1 MIFQYDQALE
11 MPTMNVYDDG
21 LMQQYINAIKEDYKQ
36 GLADQKEF
44 ITKYGDFQS
53 PLSKSVDWW
62 NENVNEPIR
71 GFVQQASKA
80 GIDMRSPEFR
90 AALSRLQNSMPYSEM
105 QKQKQQAKY
114 AEEYIQNRNALI
126 RAGKYD
132 PDFEKYLLN
141 GKTLESW
148 DPIKDG
154 EWTRT
159 SPEQLNELSAFAA
172 LSTNGLKD
180 SFIKNENGYD
190 HYGITRDRVQSAIGR
205 NMLDYLNSNSGK
217 YYLDLIA
224 KQNGL
229 DLSNNFDRQKAEQA
243 LLNAAIDRSGKV
255 SDNIKV
261 NEYDLLK
268 HKHDYDQA
276 EAEQDLENKKALE
289 YYKKIILNN
298 TNGVYNAP
306 KGYSAQFTPIGD
318 RVVNTPSSNA
328 KITTT
333 EGKDGQNKTT
343 KTVNVPIEQYYRF
356 KNNDMAKSELYYMS
370 NGQLKKYSKFGYKSD
385 RYKFY
390 PVANDIIAGSDG
402 YYYQRGTL
410 AVGKKQAT
418 NVYMRMKKTYK
429 KDSKK

>member
-1 MIFQYDQALE
+1 
-11 MPTMNVYDDG
+11 
-21 LMQQYINAIKEDYKQ
+21 
-36 GLADQKEF
+36 
-44 ITKYGDFQS
+44 
-53 PLSKSVDWW
+53 
-62 NENVNEPIR
+62 
-71 GFVQQASKA
+71 
-80 GIDMRSPEFR
+80 MRSPEFR

-159 SPEQLNELSAFAA
+159 SPEQLNEFSAFDA

-268 HKHDYDQA
+268 YKHDYDQA
-276 EAEQDLENKKALE
+276 EAEQDLANKKALE
-289 YYKKIILNN
+289 YYKKNILNN

-333 EGKDGQNKTT
+333 EGKDEQNKTT
-343 KTVNVPIEQYYRF
+343 KTVNVPTEQYYRF